1 MKFKIFMIS
10 IVSVVL
16 LTIGFISIYISATK
30 PVKTGETKAIERAEK
45 ETNLVSVT
53 SVDWFHYTDSYYVIK
68 GKNDKD
74 KEIFVWVPEDAKK
87 DIIVK
92 EKNEGMSEK
101 ELLNF
106 VRGGLTTLSNDKKPK
121 EIIRVKLGMV
131 ENAPAYEITYRDQED
146 RYSILYVDFYNGEW
160 YRVYNL

>member
-1 MKFKIFMIS
+1 MKFKTFMIS
-10 IVSVVL
+10 IVTVVL

-30 PVKTGETKAIERAEK
+30 PVKTGESQAIERAEK
-45 ETNLVSVT
+45 DTNLVSVT
-53 SVDWFHYTDSYYVIK
+53 SVDWFHYTDSYYVIE
-68 GKNDKD
+68 GKNDKG

-106 VRGGLTTLSNDKKPK
+106 VKSGLTTISNDRKPK
-121 EIIRVKLGMV
+121 EIIRIKLGMV
-131 ENAPAYEITYRDQED
+131 EDAPAYEITYRDQED

>member
-1 MKFKIFMIS
+1 
-10 IVSVVL
+10 
-16 LTIGFISIYISATK
+16 
-30 PVKTGETKAIERAEK
+30 
-45 ETNLVSVT
+45 
-53 SVDWFHYTDSYYVIK
+53 
-68 GKNDKD
+68 
-74 KEIFVWVPEDAKK
+74 
-87 DIIVK
+87 
-92 EKNEGMSEK
+92 MSEK